1 MWGILAASLL
11 FLSIN
16 RVLSLFLLALSLSIA
31 LYHGVLTLPSAGFLL
46 LTLTVAL
53 LLKKYRQQKWLAAGL
68 ELLLVLAA
76 IALFLHLVP
85 GFNNLKILDNVKV
98 GPLSAAFNM
107 YYNLDKA
114 LVPFILLACLPTLFV
129 AKKHLS
135 VGRLGWASL
144 IISIPAL
151 LLLAAALG
159 GLKVEMHT
167 PAWVGSFV
175 IANVFFVCLAEEA
188 LFRGYLQQRLSQ
200 CVGNYPALLLTALL
214 FGAAHI
220 AGGPLLMVFAALA
233 GVIYGLAWL
242 WSGRL
247 WVAVA
252 FHFGLNLMHLL
263 FFTYPLYSAH

>member
-1 MWGILAASLL
+1 MWGVLAASLL

-16 RVLSLFLLALSLSIA
+16 RVLSLFLLASSLSIA
-31 LYHGVLTLPSAGFLL
+31 LYHGVLTLPSAAFLL
-46 LTLTVAL
+46 LILAVAL

-76 IALFLHLVP
+76 IALFLHLIP
-85 GFNNLKILDNVKV
+85 GFNNLKVLDRVKI
-98 GPLSAAFNM
+98 GPLSAAFTM

-135 VGRLGWASL
+135 VSRISWLGL
-144 IISIPAL
+144 VVSIPAL
-151 LLLAAALG
+151 LLLAVALG
-159 GLKVEMHT
+159 GLKIEMHT
-167 PAWVGSFV
+167 PIWLGSFV
-175 IANVFFVCLAEEA
+175 MANIFFVCLAEEA

-200 CVGNYPALLLTALL
+200 CIGNYPALLLTALL
-214 FGAAHI
+214 FGAAHF
-220 AGGPLLMVFAALA
+220 AGGTLLMVFAALA

-247 WVAVA
+247 WVAVT
-252 FHFGLNLMHLL
+252 FHFGLNLMYLL